1 MTTTAVP
8 TIRDTIVN
16 ALTANGYR
24 EYARMPVVDQIVT
37 ALVDREVTMNGD
49 TGVGQPVTDETQRR
63 LSSVGTAESDEMS
76 LAEQVARLAM
86 TVDHLVAF
94 ARQNGYPMLGVSRTK
109 RRWGRCLS
117 GPAPPVT
124 REGG

>member
-94 ARQNGYPMLGVSRTK
+94 ARQNGYPM
-109 RRWGRCLS
+109 
-117 GPAPPVT
+117 
-124 REGG
+124 